1 MQPLIDRVFQ
11 DLSIR
16 FRSPAPLTNAD
27 VSDRPFRA
35 LKLITRLR
43 EPTVASNSY
52 MLFETI
58 MRSTV
63 APTRKM
69 EAARLALRGAF
80 QPGLENLPRVG
91 NPKHILDFLCCHVDP
106 LVEPEARAHAISSV
120 MRAINC
126 AHDNRRTTWC
136 IENAGEL
143 MTWFQQS
150 ANPEEFAWWY
160 GVLWLHYEGLDP
172 GVRDKV
178 DEVARSGDDRID
190 LKLCRFAVEKDIE
203 RMTELGVDSEVVNSL
218 HGAYNRLT
226 ALIDHRDRVRDEL
239 LGFRADLM
247 SFLPLV
253 SYTGPVHKQLS

>member
-1 MQPLIDRVFQ
+1 MHYLIDRAFL
-11 DLSIR
+11 DLSNR
-16 FRSPAPLTNAD
+16 FRNLAPLINANM
-27 VSDRPFRA
+27 SDRPFRA

-43 EPTVASNSY
+43 EPTVALKSY
-52 MLFETI
+52 MLLETI

-63 APTRKM
+63 VPIRKM
-69 EAARLALRGAF
+69 EAARLALHGAF
-80 QPGLENLPRVG
+80 QPGLEILPLVED
-91 NPKHILDFLCCHVDP
+91 PKHILDVLYYHVDP
-106 LVEPEARAHAISSV
+106 LVEPDARAHAISSV

-126 AHDNRRTTWC
+126 AHNSRKTTWY
-136 IENAGEL
+136 IENAEEL

-150 ANPEEFAWWY
+150 ADPEEFAWWY
-160 GVLWLHYEGLDP
+160 GILWLHYEGLDP

-190 LKLCRFAVEKDIE
+190 LKLCRFAIEKDIE

-218 HGAYNRLT
+218 HSAYNRLT

-239 LGFRADLM
+239 LGFRTDLI

-253 SYTGPVHKQLS
+253 SYADSTHERLS